1 VLHPL
6 RKSTSDAAPGDIH
19 CNRVNGKSVAEDTVM
34 NTTLK
39 RLCTFLLL
47 GSAVA
52 VTSAASAQNWGYRFQ
67 NERQQQDR
75 RADERRQSYD
85 RFNSDRHYERDEQP
99 RRDSRMSP
107 DERRALRQQID
118 EAGRDIYRRR

>member
-1 VLHPL
+1 
-6 RKSTSDAAPGDIH
+6 
-19 CNRVNGKSVAEDTVM
+19 VNGKSVAEDTVM